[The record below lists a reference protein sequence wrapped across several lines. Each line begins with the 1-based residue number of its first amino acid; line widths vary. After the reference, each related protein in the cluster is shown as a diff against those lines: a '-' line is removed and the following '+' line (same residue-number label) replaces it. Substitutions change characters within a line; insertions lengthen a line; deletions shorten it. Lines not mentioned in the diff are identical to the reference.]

1 MVKTLRIRASAY
13 SAGGIIIAGILLV
26 IGALTWIAWQDPD
39 RSTIQMVVFFLLL
52 ASALVYY
59 ADAASESLSL
69 ENGIVTFDSWFRP
82 KRRINVCAMSD
93 VSLIHQGLNQE
104 RGIVSAIFHR
114 PDGNQERLPL
124 GPMWRQTQLSV
135 FFSSLEEATGEC
147 RLVGEVR

>member
-39 RSTIQMVVFFLLL
+39 RSMIQMAVFFLLFT
-52 ASALVYY
+52 SALAYY
-59 ADAASESLSL
+59 ADAVSESLSL
-69 ENGIVTFDSWFRP
+69 ENGIVTFDSLFRP

-104 RGIVSAIFHR
+104 RGIVSAVFHR
-114 PDGNQERLPL
+114 PDGGQERLPL
-124 GPMWRQTQLSV
+124 GPMWRQTQLRV